1 MDNPPCIDD
10 FPIKASIFCGE
21 FQNRHVS
28 LMKKYEKNPI
38 KNNIKQPWR
47 QDAYVLPAIRQP
59 TVAQP
64 RRATFRSQALAFK
77 HLDVEVT
84 AVKVAFFREA
94 LIEAAESRDGCFG
107 TKKREG
113 CPDII

>member
-1 MDNPPCIDD
+1 MYRRFSHKSLHLLWRISESPCFTHEKI
-10 FPIKASIFCGE
+10 
-21 FQNRHVS
+21 R
-28 LMKKYEKNPI
+28 KNPI

-64 RRATFRSQALAFK
+64 RRAAFRSQALAFK

-107 TKKREG
+107 IKKREG